1 MKFFHVFQLL
11 VACALFQLCWLNH
24 ATAQSSPALNIQGV
38 LRNSINGAAAENGVY
53 KIKFSLYTGE
63 TGGLAV
69 WSETQD
75 SVVVNGGVYS
85 TSLGKKT
92 PMNAAFDQVYYLGV
106 KVGSGQEMTPRA
118 LLSSAPYALSLIG
131 QSNTFPSTGP
141 VGVGTASPT
150 TGTELHVKD
159 ASAGAQVLIEGATG
173 SEIKF
178 KKEADSASIT
188 YDGTNINI
196 QNLNLVFDN
205 GINLPAGQSVKYN
218 GLADWR
224 LVDLDDF
231 ETSTEGW
238 ETNNNSGE
246 RQKIGAPTRDGYVYY
261 GSNGTWFH
269 KAINLAG
276 ITHKQVKVVLNV
288 YFLDRFQ
295 DSDVFEMFGAF
306 SHTASPN
313 GGVNGDFIPSWSRTK
328 SGGYQV
334 SGTFFYANGGD
345 SVERAEMVIASSSDT
360 IHAFINGI
368 NHGNFGS
375 VGISDVEIYVR

>member
-1 MKFFHVFQLL
+1 MKFSRVFQLL
-11 VACALFQLCWLNH
+11 LACAFFQLCWLNH
-24 ATAQSSPALNIQGV
+24 TNAQSSPALNIQGV
-38 LRNSINGAAAENGVY
+38 LRNSINGAAVDNGVY
-53 KIKFSLYTGE
+53 KIKFSLYTVE

-75 SVVVNGGVYS
+75 SVVVNSGVYS

-92 PMNAAFDQVYYLGV
+92 PINAAFDQVYYLGV
-106 KVGSGQEMTPRA
+106 KVGTGQEMTPRA

-141 VGVGTASPT
+141 VVVGTASPT
-150 TGTELHVKD
+150 TDK
-159 ASAGAQVLIEGATG
+159 A
-173 SEIKF
+173 EIKF
-178 KKEADSASIT
+178 KKEANSASIT

-224 LVDLDDF
+224 LVDADDF

-238 ETNNNSGE
+238 STNNNSGE

-261 GSNGTWFH
+261 GSNGTWFN

-276 ITHKQVKVVLNV
+276 IPHKQVKVLFNV

-295 DSDVFEMFGAF
+295 DSDAFLMWAGF

-313 GGVNGDFIPSWSRTK
+313 GAASGDLIISWTRTK
-328 SGGYQV
+328 TGVQPAT
-334 SGTFFYANGGD
+334 TFFYANGGD
-345 SVERAEMVIASSSDT
+345 SVERGEMVIASSSDT
-360 IHAFINGI
+360 IHAFINGT
-368 NHGNFGS
+368 NYGNYGS
-375 VGISDVEIYVR
+375 VGISDVEIWVR